1 MLTEYYHLSY
11 FFMNTFLVL
20 FLAPASVIAEW
31 MKTNPAEREVAE
43 KKMRAEW
50 NTWMKA
56 HAGMI
61 KETKAGGRTK
71 RVTSSGIIDVRNDII
86 LYSII
91 EAESHEVAAKVF
103 EGHPHLGIPQAS
115 IEIMAIRS
123 L

>member
-1 MLTEYYHLSY
+1 
-11 FFMNTFLVL
+11 MNTFLVL

-31 MKTNPAEREVAE
+31 MKTPQAERDAAE

-50 NTWMKA
+50 NAWMDA

-61 KETKAGGRTK
+61 KETKAAGKTK
-71 RVTSSGIIDVRNDII
+71 RVTTAGVVDSRNDIM
-86 LYSII
+86 LYSVV
-91 EAESHEVAAKVF
+91 EAESHEVAAKAF

-115 IEIMAIRS
+115 IEVMAIRS